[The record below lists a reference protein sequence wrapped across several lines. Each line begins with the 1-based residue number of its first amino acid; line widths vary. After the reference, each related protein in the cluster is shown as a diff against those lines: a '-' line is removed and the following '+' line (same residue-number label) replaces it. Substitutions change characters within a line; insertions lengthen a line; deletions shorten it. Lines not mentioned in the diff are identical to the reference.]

1 MIRRVMVIDDEPEI
15 LKVKY
20 DILSKAGY
28 EVKACEGPLDA
39 LTSLHRSGH
48 PDAIISDNQMPMMN
62 GIELLYYL
70 SPNAKPD
77 TPKVYYYRKGVPVY
91 VKHPTVS
98 DAIRIISREVWGN
111 RDLGLEFDVLSGI
124 NMLEGSFNGKL
135 YLTSRSDLPAYFK
148 SLPDEEPSRKE
159 FETLLGFA
167 KFFQVHSDGTGLDK
181 LIEDLGQ

>member
-20 DILSKAGY
+20 GILSKAGY

-77 TPKVYYYRKGVPVY
+77 TPKVSFRLRTGPVY
-91 VKHPTVS
+91 EDLPTVYR
-98 DAIRIISREVWGN
+98 AKQIILWKVWGN

>member
-20 DILSKAGY
+20 GILSKAGY

-77 TPKVYYYRKGVPVY
+77 TPKVSFRLRTGPVY
-91 VKHPTVS
+91 EDLPTVYR
-98 DAIRIISREVWGN
+98 AKQIISREVWGN
-111 RDLGLEFDVLSGI
+111 RDLGLEYDVLRGI
-124 NMLEGSFNGKL
+124 DMLKGSFSGKL
-135 YLTSRSDLPAYFK
+135 YLTSRSDLLRYAE
-148 SLPDEEPSRKE
+148 SLPEGDPGREEL
-159 FETLLGFA
+159 ETLFGFA